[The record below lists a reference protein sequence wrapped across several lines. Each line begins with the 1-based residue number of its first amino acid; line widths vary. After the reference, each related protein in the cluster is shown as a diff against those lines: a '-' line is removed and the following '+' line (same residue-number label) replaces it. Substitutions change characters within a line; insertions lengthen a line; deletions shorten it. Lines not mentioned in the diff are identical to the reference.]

1 MSLFI
6 YLVLIIFTRRRRR
19 GIQKW
24 LSSVCPPVRKIVSTT
39 SSTPSHPTFLKLDSF
54 FFFFFFCSDMK
65 LCMYILCNSLRSRTK
80 IFYVKIFKISLS
92 LNPLVN
98 FNNIWYDDRYW
109 STILFGTIPTPGQDL
124 QIKFTDLEILCLSL
138 S

>member
-1 MSLFI
+1 
-6 YLVLIIFTRRRRR
+6 
-19 GIQKW
+19 
-24 LSSVCPPVRKIVSTT
+24 
-39 SSTPSHPTFLKLDSF
+39 
-54 FFFFFFCSDMK
+54 MK